1 MKTEAWLGA
10 VHFAIGKTFQLRTS
24 LGEVV
29 DYSEIKT
36 EDSGLFYGI
45 IGEVA
50 NECIQFIIDHGVKNS
65 EDITLQLSR
74 EIAGD
79 MEDVE
84 NLGLSY
90 DANYVYLTI
99 DHQQMQGL
107 QFMIDLMFLYDGCI
121 DVVSAIHMVEKY
133 ITWEVK

>member
-24 LGEVV
+24 LNEVV
-29 DYSEIKT
+29 EYSAIKD
-36 EDSGLFYGI
+36 EDSDLFYGI

-50 NECIQFIIDHGVKNS
+50 NECIQFIIDHGVKNL
-65 EDITLQLSR
+65 EDITLQLGR
-74 EIAGD
+74 DIAGD
-79 MEDVE
+79 MEDVD
-84 NLGLSY
+84 NIGLRV

-99 DHQQMQGL
+99 DHRQMQSL

-121 DVVSAIHMVEKY
+121 DVVTAIHMAEKY
-133 ITWEVK
+133 ITWEAK